1 MNDQVKLALRFHRE
15 NNIPISQNV
24 FRPHTENYYGF
35 FRAAR
40 TISEEIKNLTEF
52 DQFLLST
59 DIGEFGIYEGEEVP
73 LDHPLINEERAE
85 YKGRMVDLEKPR
97 RGGRKKYYVYV
108 RNDKGKVIKVEWG
121 DTTGK
126 VAKINNEK
134 ARKSFAARHRCA
146 DKKDK
151 TKPGWWACNMP
162 RYAADLGLKG
172 GGQFFW

>member
-1 MNDQVKLALRFHRE
+1 MDTITRALQFHKE
-15 NNIPISQNV
+15 NNIPIAENI
-24 FRPHTENYYGF
+24 FRPHTENYYAF

-40 TISEEIKNLTEF
+40 TLQEGIDHLTEF
-52 DQFLLST
+52 DRFILAT
-59 DIGEFGIYEGEEVP
+59 DIGEIGIYEGQEVP

-85 YKGRMVDLEKPR
+85 FKGRMVDLEKPR

-108 RNDKGKVIKVEWG
+108 RNDKGKIVKVEWG

-126 VAKINNEK
+126 TAKINNEK

-172 GGQFFW
+172 GGSFFW